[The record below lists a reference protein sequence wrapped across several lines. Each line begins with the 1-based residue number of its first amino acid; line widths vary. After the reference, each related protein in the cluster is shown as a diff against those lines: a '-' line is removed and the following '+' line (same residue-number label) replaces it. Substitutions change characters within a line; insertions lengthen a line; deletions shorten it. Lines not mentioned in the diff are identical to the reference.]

1 MTGTETSVIEFSVY
15 TLSSVLYNI
24 GKHPFERIYAMYT
37 KSDLIRHIRAL
48 GIQPTDT
55 VMVHTSLKSIGII
68 DPEDKT
74 TAEIYIDALRE
85 VLCEG
90 LLLIPA
96 HTWATV
102 REDGQEFNVRTS
114 LPCIGAVPTAAVKLA
129 AEGYDDGRRDCLR
142 SLHPTHSVVAFG
154 KRAEEYILGDIQ
166 AETPAPKGGCFG
178 KLYEEHAKILLVGVN
193 QGRNTFFHAVD
204 EYLDIP
210 NRLMDFPI
218 HVTVR
223 DYEGNVFPRT
233 LTRHS
238 HSMSDYFMNYES
250 YLEDCGAVSFG
261 RIGDALVRVC
271 DAVKC
276 THAIARLWK
285 NADHDLCEKN
295 EVLDFEKLLK

>member
-1 MTGTETSVIEFSVY
+1 
-15 TLSSVLYNI
+15 
-24 GKHPFERIYAMYT
+24 MYS

-85 VLCEG
+85 VLSEG
-90 LLLIPA
+90 LLLIPT

-129 AEGYDDGRRDCLR
+129 EAAHDAGRTDCVR

-154 KRAEEYILGDIQ
+154 PRALEYTCGDST
-166 AETPAPKGGCFG
+166 AETPAPRQGSFG
-178 KLYEEHAKILLVGVN
+178 KLYEENGKILLVGVN

-210 NRLMDFPI
+210 NRLCDHPV
-218 HVTVR
+218 HLTVR
-223 DYEGNVFPRT
+223 DYEGNVTPRT

-238 HSMSDYFMNYES
+238 HSMSDYFMNYEAF
-250 YLEDCGAVSFG
+250 LEHRSAISFG
-261 RIGDALVRVC
+261 RIGDALTRVC
-271 DAVKC
+271 DARKC
-276 THAIARLWK
+276 THAIAELWK
-285 NADHDLCEKN
+285 YADHDLCEKN
-295 EVLDFEKLLK
+295 EILNLDQLLK